1 MDFKTYL
8 TESQRTL
15 IEKGKD
21 MNMLHGAIGIGTE
34 AGELLDTFKRNIFYG
49 KPLDTVNI
57 KEELGDI
64 MWYVAILCRELELDM
79 DDVLQTNIDK
89 LRARYP
95 EKFTSHHAL
104 NRDLDNERRILEGNK
119 E

>member
-1 MDFKTYL
+1 MNFKTYL

-34 AGELLDTFKRNIFYG
+34 AGELLDAFKRNIFYG
-49 KPLDTVNI
+49 KPLDRVNI

-64 MWYVAILCRELELDM
+64 MWYIAILCRELDLDM
-79 DDVLQTNIDK
+79 DDILQTNIDK

-95 EKFTSHHAL
+95 EKFSSEHAL
-104 NRDLDNERRILEGNK
+104 NRDLEKERKILEGK
-119 E
+119 